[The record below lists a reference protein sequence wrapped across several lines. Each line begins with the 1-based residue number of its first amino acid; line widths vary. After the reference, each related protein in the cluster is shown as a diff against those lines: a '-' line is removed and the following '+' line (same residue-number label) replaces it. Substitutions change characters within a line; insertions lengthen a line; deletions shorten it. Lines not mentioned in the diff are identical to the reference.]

1 MEDGNDAILIC
12 QGPLIPWLIP
22 LKQGTTQKLKISKF
36 TDFDKPIVYIG
47 AIDATKSESGAL
59 LLSCHFD
66 QFCKNLI
73 KIQKKTSG
81 SDCR

>member
-36 TDFDKPIVYIG
+36 TAFDKPIVYIG
-47 AIDATKSESGAL
+47 AIAPTPTKSESGAL

-66 QFCKNLI
+66 CHFDQFCKNLI
-73 KIQKKTSG
+73 KIQKN
-81 SDCR
+81 